1 MGGKREA
8 PTTPRHA
15 YHTEPPKGP
24 LPSTLDPAQFA
35 NKKTAFVV
43 YCLAG
48 RVKEFLYQM
57 PCYCPC
63 DKQGGHTSLLDC
75 YTSKHGTACKICQ
88 KEVIVAYEQSK
99 DGKTASEIRQAME
112 LGDVFKFDIR
122 KYVEEHYSEFAQ
134 TTPQ

>member
-1 MGGKREA
+1 M
-8 PTTPRHA
+8 
-15 YHTEPPKGP
+15 
-24 LPSTLDPAQFA
+24 
-35 NKKTAFVV
+35 
-43 YCLAG
+43 
-48 RVKEFLYQM
+48 
-57 PCYCPC
+57 
-63 DKQGGHTSLLDC
+63 LDC